1 MRPAGHHPGVDRPVV
16 RSAQNSTVVF
26 PSPLMSAID
35 ESGHFLA
42 REREAATTLPAPS
55 TATTHVEDAEAQ

>member
-1 MRPAGHHPGVDRPVV
+1 V